1 MITLLNDLFRKE
13 LCFDLVIFERVW
25 RKIQGGL
32 LVFTGICNLLGY
44 AMLGLG
50 LEIKTFLFLLY

>member
-1 MITLLNDLFRKE
+1 MRVVEKNTR
-13 LCFDLVIFERVW
+13 DLV
-25 RKIQGGL
+25 

-50 LEIKTFLFLLY
+50 LEIKTFLCLLILIKFLLKLVII